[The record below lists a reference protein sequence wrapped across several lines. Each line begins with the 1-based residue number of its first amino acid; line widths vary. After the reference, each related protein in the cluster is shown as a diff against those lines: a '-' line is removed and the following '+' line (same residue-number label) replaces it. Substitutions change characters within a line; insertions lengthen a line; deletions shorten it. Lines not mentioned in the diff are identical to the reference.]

1 MLDLAVLGL
10 LREGPHH
17 GYQVRRRL
25 QELGFRRFSFGSLYP
40 ALKRLE
46 TKGYI
51 EAVKA
56 TSGRRKAYRL
66 TGEGADAFNEM
77 LGSDVD
83 DGDERQFR
91 IRLAFF
97 GHLEHAQRLRILG
110 DRRAALVERLAESR
124 GTRRRMTPTDPYPLA
139 LVERSIA
146 TTESEIAWIDGLV
159 AGERSRT

>member
-17 GYQVRRRL
+17 GYEVRRRL

-40 ALKRLE
+40 AMKRLE
-46 TKGYI
+46 SRGYI
-51 EAVKA
+51 EALRG
-56 TSGRRKAYRL
+56 SNGRRKAYRL
-66 TGEGADAFNEM
+66 TRSGAEAFSE
-77 LGSDVD
+77 LLSAEVD

-97 GHLEHAQRLRILG
+97 GHLESEERLRILKE
-110 DRRAALVERLAESR
+110 RRAVLVERLAELR
-124 GTRRRMTPTDPYPLA
+124 RTRRRMTPTDPYPLA

-146 TTESEIAWIDGLV
+146 TTESEIAWIDGLA
-159 AGERSRT
+159 AGERART